1 MIEKRK
7 NILTYS
13 FTAVFVVIV
22 LCALMLF
29 SFFNP
34 IENKSKIFE
43 NELKSVVLQWN
54 NLSLQLESKDL
65 DAYPPIVAERYA
77 KMGLAS
83 YRAFESQK
91 NLSNVQKLLLINQLY
106 SNYLSQ
112 FYSKLDKIEKDK
124 IRNLH
129 DIILHSILLKI
140 NSDTTAIKFIANKI
154 MSQVD
159 QVLLVASNNI
169 KDDALDFKIENDLQF
184 KSATCIYPKW
194 GLEQNPLVINNQLI
208 RCKMPFDNTKLE
220 NQINEDALSIYY
232 QSQNPKPEDIWIG
245 EFWSDDLR
253 GLTFSPVGRW
263 ISIANQILAKENIS
277 SEDLLKLY
285 MNLGVGFYD
294 ASLICWYNKYKFN
307 ILRPKEYIHQHFDKK
322 WKPLH
327 DAPDFPAYPSGHSIF
342 GGVSSKILENQFGA
356 NYYFVDE
363 SHKNRTEFVGKSRK
377 YNNLNE
383 MAIENAYS
391 RVLLGVHFKADCE
404 EGLRLGFEIGKII
417 NQNNYYNTL
426 FDSNL
431 TFNHSKHL

>member
-1 MIEKRK
+1 VIEKRK

-13 FTAVFVVIV
+13 FTTVFVVIV

-83 YRAFESQK
+83 YRAFESHK

-112 FYSKLDKIEKDK
+112 FYSKLDKVEKDK

-129 DIILHSILLKI
+129 DIISHSI
-140 NSDTTAIKFIANKI
+140 NSKSNIETASIITLANNI
-154 MSQVD
+154 TNQID
-159 QVLLVASNNI
+159 QVLAVSSNNI
-169 KDDALDFKIENDLQF
+169 KDNQCNVLIDNDLKF
-184 KSATCIYPKW
+184 SSPTCLFPKW
-194 GLEQNPLVINNQLI
+194 GLEQNPLVINNQLVQ
-208 RCKMPFDNTKLE
+208 CKIPYDKAKLN

-232 QSQNPKPEDIWIG
+232 QSQNPKAEDIWIG

-263 ISIANQILAKENIS
+263 ISIANQIVAKENIS

-342 GGVSSKILENQFGA
+342 GGVSSKILENQFGTD
-356 NYYFVDE
+356 YYFVDE
-363 SHKNRTEFVGKSRK
+363 SHKNRNEFVGKSRK

-383 MAIENAYS
+383 MAIENTYS

-431 TFNHSKHL
+431 TFNHSKNL